1 MAMRYYRSP
10 QEVGA
15 VSEADSSRRGI
26 TRRDMVQRLL
36 RSAAA
41 GSALPGIAAAHP
53 VYKHLSMDAAE
64 APTGRQSNAS
74 NWAPA
79 FLDPHQNETLVVLA
93 EKLVPGSVQAQSNR
107 FIDLALSAE
116 TSETQQKFSNALAAF
131 EAESLNRYNRPFKDL
146 SDTQQTELLTVAS
159 TAAPAK
165 AEGRKGTDWIAKA
178 TPASNEPAPATLR
191 DHFEYLKGWVSGAY
205 YSSEIG
211 MKELGWTGDHY
222 FESFPG
228 CPHSEEHH

>member
-1 MAMRYYRSP
+1 MALRFYRSS
-10 QEVGA
+10 QEVEVA
-15 VSEADSSRRGI
+15 READFSRRGM

-36 RSAAA
+36 SSAAA

-53 VYKHLSMDAAE
+53 VYKHLGMDAAE
-64 APTGRQSNAS
+64 TPPGRQANPST
-74 NWAPA
+74 WAPA
-79 FLDPHQNETLVVLA
+79 FLDPHQNETLVALA
-93 EKLVPGSVQAQSNR
+93 ERIVPGSTQAQSNR

-116 TSETQQKFSNALAAF
+116 TRETQQKLFNALAAF
-131 EAESLNRYNRPFKDL
+131 EAESLSRYSRPLIDL
-146 SDTQQTELLTVAS
+146 SEAQQTELLTAAS
-159 TAAPAK
+159 TTPPAK

-191 DHFEYLKGWVSGAY
+191 DHFENLKGWVSGAY

-228 CPHSEEHH
+228 CQHSEEHH